1 MSVEAVIEQIRGG
14 GLAVVADDAQREDE
28 GDLIVAADAMT
39 EEKMAF
45 FLEHTSGVI
54 CVSLDRDRCDQLQL
68 PLMVT
73 DNQEGQGT
81 AFTVSVDLKQ
91 GVTTG
96 ISAQDR
102 ASTISSLADVRLKA
116 DAFVRPGHVF
126 PLRSQ
131 DGGVLRRRGHTEAAL
146 DLARLSGRPPAGVLC
161 EVTSPDRCRMA
172 SAPELAALS
181 SKHGLPM
188 CTVADLVRYR
198 TRTERLVDHKA
209 VSGIVMRE
217 GAFSCDAWRSV
228 IDGIEH
234 LSLTYGDV
242 SGAGPILVR
251 LHSECVT
258 GDVFGSARCDC
269 GDQLRDS
276 MARIAEAGCGVVI
289 YLRGHEGRGVGLAQ
303 KIAAYSLQD
312 AGYDTYDANVAL
324 GLPVDSRDYGVG
336 VQILQELGVEAVRLM
351 TNNPA
356 KCEALIELGLE
367 VVERVP
373 VPPRITE
380 GNLRYLSTKRD
391 RMGHL
396 LTTLGT
402 L

>member
-1 MSVEAVIEQIRGG
+1 
-14 GLAVVADDAQREDE
+14 
-28 GDLIVAADAMT
+28 
-39 EEKMAF
+39 
-45 FLEHTSGVI
+45 
-54 CVSLDRDRCDQLQL
+54 
-68 PLMVT
+68 
-73 DNQEGQGT
+73 
-81 AFTVSVDLKQ
+81 
-91 GVTTG
+91 
-96 ISAQDR
+96 
-102 ASTISSLADVRLKA
+102 
-116 DAFVRPGHVF
+116 
-126 PLRSQ
+126 
-131 DGGVLRRRGHTEAAL
+131 
-146 DLARLSGRPPAGVLC
+146 
-161 EVTSPDRCRMA
+161 
-172 SAPELAALS
+172 
-181 SKHGLPM
+181 
-188 CTVADLVRYR
+188 
-198 TRTERLVDHKA
+198 
-209 VSGIVMRE
+209 
-217 GAFSCDAWRSV
+217 
-228 IDGIEH
+228 
-234 LSLTYGDV
+234 
-242 SGAGPILVR
+242 
-251 LHSECVT
+251 
-258 GDVFGSARCDC
+258 
-269 GDQLRDS
+269 